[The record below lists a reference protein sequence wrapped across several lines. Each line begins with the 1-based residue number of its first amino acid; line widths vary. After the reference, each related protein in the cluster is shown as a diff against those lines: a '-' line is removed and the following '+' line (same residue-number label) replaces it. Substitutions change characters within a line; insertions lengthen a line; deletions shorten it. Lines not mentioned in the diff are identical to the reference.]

1 MWTMHIIYIYI
12 YIYIYIMNDHFIQ
25 KQQYNEYINELDNL
39 INIKYNHSFQN
50 GSLSE
55 RCPAL

>member
-1 MWTMHIIYIYI
+1 MWTMHII

-25 KQQYNEYINELDNL
+25 KQQYDEYISELDNL